1 VKRYI
6 FILLLITFLMVRA
19 EWTVQGGLLTDLGT
33 SVVVGIERNFF
44 IAKAISINASVSYAY
59 GSESD
64 RWLWFET
71 NASHHLIMPGVDFS
85 AYLIKGRVKNFEP
98 YLDFGG
104 GYVFAVGRK
113 KGTKGETDTGINNG
127 GFVKITFGSDFPVKA
142 PVMPFVEMGAWVIVG
157 VGGGTHTNFALLSG
171 LRF

>member
-1 VKRYI
+1 MKV
-6 FILLLITFLMVRA
+6 ILVISLLTLIPLVWA
-19 EWTVQGGLLTDLGT
+19 EWTVQGGLLTDMGT
-33 SVVVGIERNFF
+33 SVIIGIEKSFP

-59 GSESD
+59 GSHGD
-64 RWLWFET
+64 RAIVET
-71 NASHHLIMPGVDFS
+71 DESHHLFMPGIDFS
-85 AYLIKGRVKNFEP
+85 AYIIRGRVKYFEP

-104 GYVFAVGRK
+104 GYAFAVVRNNVD
-113 KGTKGETDTGINNG
+113 KGETDTDINNG
-127 GFVKITFGSDFPVKA
+127 GFVKITFGSDFPIKA